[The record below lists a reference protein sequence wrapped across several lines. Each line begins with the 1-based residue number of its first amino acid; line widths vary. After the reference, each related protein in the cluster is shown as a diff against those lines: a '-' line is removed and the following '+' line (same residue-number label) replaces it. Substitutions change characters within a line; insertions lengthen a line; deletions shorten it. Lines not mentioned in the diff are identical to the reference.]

1 MSELEEK
8 GPSPSQLKSICTNLT
23 RYQCRLNQSPYLP
36 CKGGLLAQPSI
47 LKTPCTLQ
55 ANIAEMFLFRI
66 GTICFFY
73 VYQPTAS
80 LISVLGPR
88 IDNLG
93 HPLNFSKHR
102 RDILTLSGAEIDR
115 KVRSQEVELTQD
127 MGPVLKVLV
136 SPYVPLPR
144 DKTAYKWSSK
154 GVTHRLEMSLY
165 LIDNA
170 EAAEQVCLHTR
181 TKQDLVIFKSF
192 WIAQMNYFGTPSAS
206 HCDQR

>member
-1 MSELEEK
+1 
-8 GPSPSQLKSICTNLT
+8 
-23 RYQCRLNQSPYLP
+23 
-36 CKGGLLAQPSI
+36 
-47 LKTPCTLQ
+47 
-55 ANIAEMFLFRI
+55 MFLFRQ

-73 VYQPTAS
+73 VYQPTAP
-80 LISVLGPR
+80 LISVLGPPT
-88 IDNLG
+88 DNPG

-144 DKTAYKWSSK
+144 DKTAYKWSSR
-154 GVTHRLEMSLY
+154 GVTHRLEMPLY
-165 LIDNA
+165 LIDTPKLLR
-170 EAAEQVCLHTR
+170 QVCLHTR
-181 TKQDLVIFKSF
+181 KKQDLVIFKSF

-206 HCDQR
+206 HCDQK